1 MKKIVTLFA
10 AMLIVIGA
18 SAAEPYT
25 VYCSLSGA
33 SYSQIDYGQESLLRN
48 TLVDKDGRAIYFNS
62 IIGAMNYMSAR
73 GWRYVGEQ
81 KSYSQNMWDKLDIS
95 VSTTLIFAREITSPE
110 QITDGIVTR
119 QMLKEQLEEHS
130 AE

>member
-48 TLVDKDGRAIYFNS
+48 TLVDEDGRAIYFNS

-73 GWRYVGEQ
+73 GWRFVGEQ

>member
-1 MKKIVTLFA
+1 MRKFITLIA
-10 AMLIVIGA
+10 ATLITIGA

-48 TLVDKDGRAIYFNS
+48 TLVDEDGRAIYFNS
-62 IIGAMNYMSAR
+62 IIGALNYMSAR

-95 VSTTLIFAREITSPE
+95 VSTILIFAREITSPE

-119 QMLKEQLEEHS
+119 QMLKEQLEEQC

>member
-1 MKKIVTLFA
+1 MKKLITFIA
-10 AMLIVIGA
+10 AMLITIMA

-48 TLVDKDGRAIYFNS
+48 TLVDEDGRAIYFNS

-73 GWRYVGEQ
+73 GWRFVGER

-110 QITDGIVTR
+110 QITDGIITR

>member
-1 MKKIVTLFA
+1 MRKLITLFA
-10 AMLIVIGA
+10 AMLIVIRV

-48 TLVDKDGRAIYFNS
+48 TLVDDDGKAIYFNS

-73 GWRYVGEQ
+73 GWRFVGEQ
-81 KSYSQNMWDKLDIS
+81 KSYSQNTWDKLDIS
-95 VSTTLIFAREITSPE
+95 VSTALIFAREITSPE

-119 QMLKEQLEEHS
+119 QMLKDQLEEHS

>member
-10 AMLIVIGA
+10 AMLITIMA

-48 TLVDKDGRAIYFNS
+48 TLVDEDGRAIYFNS
-62 IIGAMNYMSAR
+62 IVGALNYMSAR
-73 GWRYVGEQ
+73 GWRFVGEQ

-119 QMLKEQLEEHS
+119 QMLRERLEE
-130 AE
+130 